1 MKNIQS
7 FLKHDTVSF
16 INGSITNL
24 KLLQSISKSIDGIFH
39 QAAIASVP
47 YSIINPIETDRV
59 NIIGTLNVLS
69 TARKFDIQKIVF
81 ASSSAIY
88 GDTLIL
94 PQHENMIPNP
104 LSPYAITKITGEYYM
119 NNFSN
124 LYGLKTVS
132 LRYFNVF
139 GPKQNPQSDYAA
151 VIPKFITNILNN
163 KPLTIFGDGEQTRD
177 FTYVKDV
184 VQANINSMNSSSI
197 GTFNVACGKPISLNN
212 LINIMKEL
220 TTKEI
225 QVIYEN
231 KRFGDIVHSY
241 ADISK
246 SQSIFSPKYDIN
258 TGLKETILWYMKQ

>member
-1 MKNIQS
+1 MNNIQP

-24 KLLQSISKSIDGIFH
+24 KLLQSVSKYVDGIFH

-47 YSIINPIETDRV
+47 YSIINPIETNDTNV
-59 NIIGTLNVLS
+59 KGVLNILT
-69 TARKFDIQKIVF
+69 TAQKFNIPKIVF

-88 GDTLIL
+88 GDTLTL
-94 PQHENMIPNP
+94 PQYETMIPNP
-104 LSPYAITKITGEYYM
+104 LSPYATTKITGEYYM

-124 LYGLKTVS
+124 LYGLKTTS

-139 GPKQNPQSDYAA
+139 GPRQNPQSDYAA

-184 VQANINSMNSSSI
+184 VQANIKSMDSNST
-197 GTFNVACGKPISLNN
+197 GVFNIAYGKPISLNN
-212 LINIMKEL
+212 LIKIMSKIID
-220 TTKEI
+220 KEI
-225 QVIYEN
+225 QIIYEN

-246 SQSIFSPKYDIN
+246 SQSIFNPKYDID
-258 TGLKETILWYMKQ
+258 TGLKETILWYMEQ